1 MVDVAALAALLS
13 PALPF
18 LTRAGERVATQ
29 AGQLLGGPAWE
40 HAQRIWERLASAV
53 AARPAA
59 QEAADDVA
67 ADVQDGEAH
76 VALVRQLRK
85 ILESDPAL
93 AEEVEQMLGEARQAG
108 VVASGARSVAVG
120 GNVSDSAIVT
130 GDNSSI
136 DRR

>member
-1 MVDVAALAALLS
+1 MVDVTALAALLT

-18 LTRAGERVATQ
+18 LTRAGERLSAEAAQV
-29 AGQLLGGPAWE
+29 LGRHGWD
-40 HAQRIWERLASAV
+40 HAQRIWERLAGPV

-59 QEAADDVA
+59 VEAADDVA

-93 AEEVEQMLGEARQAG
+93 AEEVEELLGDARQAG

>member
-1 MVDVAALAALLS
+1 MALLS

-18 LTRAGERVATQ
+18 LTRAGERVATE
-29 AGQLLGGPAWE
+29 AGQVLGGQAWE
-40 HAQRIWERLASAV
+40 HAQRIWGRLAAAI

-67 ADVQDGEAH
+67 ADVEDGEAR

-93 AEEVEQMLGEARQAG
+93 AGEVEKLLCDARQAG
-108 VVASGARSVAVG
+108 VVASGERSVAVG
-120 GNVSDSAIVT
+120 GSVSNSAIVT
-130 GDNSSI
+130 GDNSSV